1 MHVEL
6 KQKERGEKE
15 IRRSVFLYLSLQSTG
30 RTENFLDTQR
40 SGKNEKDKFE
50 ISKKRRSHFLTILYF
65 FIIYTETKIIII
77 FSDRKLYLNC
87 FSAEN

>member
-65 FIIYTETKIIII
+65 FYNLHRNENNYNI
-77 FSDRKLYLNC
+77 FRQEIVPKLFFC
-87 FSAEN
+87 